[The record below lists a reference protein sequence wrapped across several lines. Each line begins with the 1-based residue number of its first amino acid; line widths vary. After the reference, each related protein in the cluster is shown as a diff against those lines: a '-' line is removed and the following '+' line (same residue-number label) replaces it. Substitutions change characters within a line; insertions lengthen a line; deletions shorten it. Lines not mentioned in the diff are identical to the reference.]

1 MIIVFLYGIGGIA
14 SLSHLQQPL
23 PLIATLSKSGIKA
36 FVE

>member
-1 MIIVFLYGIGGIA
+1 MELEGEGIGIA

-23 PLIATLSKSGIKA
+23 RLIATLSKSGMKM